1 MSSPAHHPATTS
13 GATPTPP
20 VLSPSMFSP
29 EMISSMA
36 KSGSDSSAAAAAV
49 DKEKLRELL
58 SQIFNYVTKQCDENE
73 DKVQRKAVNTR
84 SAKVGNSGARH

>member
-1 MSSPAHHPATTS
+1 
-13 GATPTPP
+13 
-20 VLSPSMFSP
+20 
-29 EMISSMA
+29 MISSMA

-73 DKVQRKAVNTR
+73 DKVSSQSLHLRMHERAGEQSHNI
-84 SAKVGNSGARH
+84 NLI